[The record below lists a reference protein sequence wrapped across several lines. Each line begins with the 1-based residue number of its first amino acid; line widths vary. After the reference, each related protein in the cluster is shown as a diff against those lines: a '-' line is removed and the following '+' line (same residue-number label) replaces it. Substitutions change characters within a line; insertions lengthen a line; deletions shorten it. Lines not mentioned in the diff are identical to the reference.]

1 VGSLH
6 TTTGVVV
13 SDSNSDVGGGEGGQA
28 EESAGVA
35 RGGAAGGG
43 GDYAGGQGLHD
54 WTRRRR
60 GVVSA
65 AALAMLSAFCS
76 NCPSS
81 HAFSLGI
88 SGPKEWLKGQKQKTA
103 KFLFAPINASRD
115 RLDSALLLL
124 SGADGSSFGDYE
136 EAGKLVKVA
145 ARDCMPAQPGSI
157 TEIQTRTGVEVCT
170 FRLVLKN
177 AASLLDKDDPLKVN
191 ADAALDAL
199 IRSFVALDRLLAD
212 GAAGAT
218 SRRENVMGA
227 LKETTVALDSFE
239 RGVRNCLGIA

>member
-1 VGSLH
+1 MACLTLACCVRPSSAAILLSSHSSSSSSSPASADSSAVTTLVGSLH
-6 TTTGVVV
+6 TTTTGVVV

-28 EESAGVA
+28 EESAAVA
-35 RGGAAGGG
+35 RGVG

-54 WTRRRR
+54 CTRRRR
-60 GVVSA
+60 GVISA

-124 SGADGSSFGDYE
+124 CEYRWT
-136 EAGKLVKVA
+136 L
-145 ARDCMPAQPGSI
+145 
-157 TEIQTRTGVEVCT
+157 
-170 FRLVLKN
+170 N
-177 AASLLDKDDPLKVN
+177 
-191 ADAALDAL
+191 
-199 IRSFVALDRLLAD
+199 
-212 GAAGAT
+212 
-218 SRRENVMGA
+218 
-227 LKETTVALDSFE
+227 
-239 RGVRNCLGIA
+239 

>member
-1 VGSLH
+1 VIFPVVEWSLQCYICS
-6 TTTGVVV
+6 TPVIMTGIC
-13 SDSNSDVGGGEGGQA
+13 
-28 EESAGVA
+28 
-35 RGGAAGGG
+35 
-43 GDYAGGQGLHD
+43 
-54 WTRRRR
+54 W
-60 GVVSA
+60 
-65 AALAMLSAFCS
+65 AFQW
-76 NCPSS
+76 N
-81 HAFSLGI
+81 L
-88 SGPKEWLKGQKQKTA
+88 Q
-103 KFLFAPINASRD
+103 
-115 RLDSALLLL
+115 
-124 SGADGSSFGDYE
+124 
-136 EAGKLVKVA
+136 
-145 ARDCMPAQPGSI
+145 
-157 TEIQTRTGVEVCT
+157 VCT

>member
-13 SDSNSDVGGGEGGQA
+13 SDSNGNVGGGEGGQV

-35 RGGAAGGG
+35 TGGAAGG

-60 GVVSA
+60 GVISA

-88 SGPKEWLKGQKQKTA
+88 C
-103 KFLFAPINASRD
+103 
-115 RLDSALLLL
+115 
-124 SGADGSSFGDYE
+124 
-136 EAGKLVKVA
+136 KVGTHSM
-145 ARDCMPAQPGSI
+145 CF
-157 TEIQTRTGVEVCT
+157 VCP
-170 FRLVLKN
+170 F
-177 AASLLDKDDPLKVN
+177 
-191 ADAALDAL
+191 
-199 IRSFVALDRLLAD
+199 IF
-212 GAAGAT
+212 
-218 SRRENVMGA
+218 
-227 LKETTVALDSFE
+227 
-239 RGVRNCLGIA
+239 I

>member
-28 EESAGVA
+28 EEESAGVA
-35 RGGAAGGG
+35 RG

-54 WTRRRR
+54 CMRRRRR
-60 GVVSA
+60 GVISA

-136 EAGKLVKVA
+136 EAGRLVKVA

-157 TEIQTRTGVEVCT
+157 VEMQTRTGVEVCT

>member
-35 RGGAAGGG
+35 RGGAAGG